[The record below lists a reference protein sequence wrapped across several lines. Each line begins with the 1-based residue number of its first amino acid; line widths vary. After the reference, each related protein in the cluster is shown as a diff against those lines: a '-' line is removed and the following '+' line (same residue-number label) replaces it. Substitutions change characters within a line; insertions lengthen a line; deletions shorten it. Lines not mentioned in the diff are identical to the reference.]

1 MLSLSY
7 TKGTHLSGQDF
18 NDLFVFEDNSP
29 IRQQQLDFCQKKMPD
44 TCGVWEAG
52 ANDFIE
58 LNHFL
63 TRFSST
69 CAVSCDFDKS
79 LKPQ

>member
-1 MLSLSY
+1 MTYSFL
-7 TKGTHLSGQDF
+7 GQF
-18 NDLFVFEDNSP
+18 PQKAAADL
-29 IRQQQLDFCQKKMPD
+29 LFCQKKMPD

-63 TRFSST
+63 TRFTST
-69 CAVSCDFDKS
+69 CAVSCDFDKFETAVKKTS
-79 LKPQ
+79 FFFVQTGGW